1 MAQVYSLREVS
12 GLLALLGFGDR
23 RISQRLQLDN
33 GRSPVNTPEVHDVPA
48 TGNPSRQGQD
58 LGLGGRLV
66 FGELHL
72 KGDLVATELSSFL
85 VELGGFC
92 PRGIQLAAQFAIAT
106 LQHLK
111 ETNVLKTFGM
121 EFFPGQPGIGR
132 LLGDQRGSGNPY
144 FAPGED
150 TGQGTP
156 GNGDN

>member
-1 MAQVYSLREVS
+1 MAQVCSLREGS
-12 GLLALLGFGDR
+12 GLLALLGFRGW
-23 RISQRLQLDN
+23 RIGQRLQLDN
-33 GRSPVNTPEVHDVPA
+33 GRSPVNTPDIHDFPTA
-48 TGNPSRQGQD
+48 GNPSRQGQN
-58 LGLGGRLV
+58 LGLSGRLV

-72 KGDLVATELSSFL
+72 EGDLVATELSSFL

-92 PRGIQLAAQFAIAT
+92 PRGIQLAAQFAIAA

-150 TGQGTP
+150 TGQDTP
-156 GNGDN
+156 GDGDS

>member
-33 GRSPVNTPEVHDVPA
+33 GRSPVNTPEVHDFPA
-48 TGNPSRQGQD
+48 TGNPSRQGQY

-111 ETNVLKTFGM
+111 ETNVL
-121 EFFPGQPGIGR
+121 
-132 LLGDQRGSGNPY
+132 
-144 FAPGED
+144 
-150 TGQGTP
+150 
-156 GNGDN
+156 